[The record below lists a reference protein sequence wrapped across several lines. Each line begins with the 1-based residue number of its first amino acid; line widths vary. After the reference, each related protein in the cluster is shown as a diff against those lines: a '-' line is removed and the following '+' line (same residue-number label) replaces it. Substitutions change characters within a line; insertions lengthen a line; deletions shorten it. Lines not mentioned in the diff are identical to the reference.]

1 MGFQHGLSGLAAA
14 STNLDV
20 IGNNVANAN
29 TVGFKQSQAEFSD
42 VYANALSGG
51 GGNQIGIGTQV
62 SDIAQQFTQG
72 NISTT
77 NNPLDIAINGGGF
90 FRMNDNGATTYSRS
104 GQFHLD
110 SEGFIVNSD
119 NVNLTGYLT
128 DTAGKIIPTQ
138 PSNLQLSTA
147 DLTPQPTT
155 TFTSGFNLDARTTVP
170 TPLPAFD
177 ATDPT
182 TFASSTSGSIF
193 DSLGGSHVLTFFF
206 QKTGSGT
213 WDAYATVDGAVTP
226 AGLPD
231 GVDLGTGV
239 GNPLTLNFDTNGVL
253 IPPAA
258 PTTASIDLAA
268 IATNLG
274 TVNDATTPLDFEL
287 NLNNATQ
294 FGSNFSVNSLS
305 QDGFTSGR
313 LAGFGVAGD
322 GIITGNFT
330 NGETQVLGQ
339 VVLAN
344 FSNPQGLVPLGR
356 NQWAETGESGQPLV
370 GAPLTGT
377 LGELQSAAVE
387 DSNVDLTTELV
398 NMITAQRVYQA
409 NAKTIETQDAVLQTL
424 VNL

>member
-1 MGFQHGLSGLAAA
+1 MD
-14 STNLDV
+14 N
-20 IGNNVANAN
+20 
-29 TVGFKQSQAEFSD
+29 
-42 VYANALSGG
+42 
-51 GGNQIGIGTQV
+51 
-62 SDIAQQFTQG
+62 
-72 NISTT
+72 
-77 NNPLDIAINGGGF
+77 
-90 FRMNDNGATTYSRS
+90 NGAITYTRS

-110 SEGFIVNSD
+110 KNGFIVNSD
-119 NVNLTGYLT
+119 NLNLTGYQT
-128 DTAGKIIPTQ
+128 DAAGKIIPTE
-138 PSNLQLSTA
+138 PSNLRLSTS

-155 TFTSGFNLDARTTVP
+155 TFASGFNLDSRTDVP
-170 TPLPAFD
+170 APVPAFD

-182 TFASSTSGSIF
+182 TFANSTSGSIF
-193 DSLGGSHVLTFFF
+193 DSLGGSHVFTLFF

-231 GVDLGTGV
+231 GVDLGAGP

-258 PTTASIDLAA
+258 PAIASIDLAA
-268 IATNLG
+268 IAANLG
-274 TVNDATTPLDFEL
+274 TVNDSTTPLDFEL
-287 NLNNATQ
+287 DLSNATQ
-294 FGSNFSVNSLS
+294 FGANFSVNSLS

-313 LAGFGVAGD
+313 LAGFDVAKD
-322 GIITGNFT
+322 GLVRGNFT

-339 VVLAN
+339 VILAN

-356 NQWAETGESGQPLV
+356 NQWRETGESGQPLI
-370 GAPLTGT
+370 GAPQSGT
-377 LGELQSAAVE
+377 MGELQSAAVE
-387 DSNVDLTTELV
+387 DANVDLTTELV